1 MDIEKWRGRFSM
13 SRFEIFNE
21 IMFEAYCKKAV
32 RNATKKERQKKSKR
46 GQMEQSLSTLTD
58 AALYSLAAESD
69 EAEQS
74 EESCQT
80 FHVQGMNIPVYGL
93 KLSKALSY
101 LMPKNREIILLY
113 FFKGLKDTQIAPL
126 VHLSAS
132 AVSRRRRATIMRLR
146 ELIENA
152 I

>member
-1 MDIEKWRGRFSM
+1 M

-32 RNATKKERQKKSKR
+32 SNATKKERQKKSKQ

-58 AALYSLAAESD
+58 AALYSLAAGGG
-69 EAEQS
+69 EAEQL

-80 FHVQGMNIPVYGL
+80 FHVQGMNIPVYDP

-101 LMPKNREIILLY
+101 LMPKDREIILLY
-113 FFKGLKDTQIAPL
+113 YIKGLKYTQIAPL
-126 VHLSAS
+126 VHISAS
-132 AVSRRRRATIMRLR
+132 AVSRRSRAATKRLL

-152 I
+152 P

>member
-1 MDIEKWRGRFSM
+1 M

-32 RNATKKERQKKSKR
+32 SNATKKERQKKSKR
-46 GQMEQSLSTLTD
+46 GQMEQSLSALTD
-58 AALYSLAAESD
+58 AALYSLATETAESD

-74 EESCQT
+74 EEPYT
-80 FHVQGMNIPVYGL
+80 FHVQGMNIPVYDP

-101 LMPKNREIILLY
+101 LMPKDREIILLY
-113 FFKGLKDTQIAPL
+113 YFKGLKYTQIAPL
-126 VHLSAS
+126 VHISAS
-132 AVSRRRRATIMRLR
+132 AVSRRSRAATKRLR

-152 I
+152 P

>member
-1 MDIEKWRGRFSM
+1 M

-32 RNATKKERQKKSKR
+32 SNATKKERQKKSKQ

-58 AALYSLAAESD
+58 AALYSLAAESN
-69 EAEQS
+69 EAEQP
-74 EESCQT
+74 EELCQT
-80 FHVQGMNIPVYGL
+80 FHVQGMNIPVYDP

-101 LMPKNREIILLY
+101 LMPKDREIILLY
-113 FFKGLKDTQIAPL
+113 YIKGLKYTQIAPL
-126 VHLSAS
+126 VHISAS
-132 AVSRRRRATIMRLR
+132 AVSRRSRAATKRLL

-152 I
+152 P

>member
-1 MDIEKWRGRFSM
+1 M

-32 RNATKKERQKKSKR
+32 SNATKKERQKKSKQ

-58 AALYSLAAESD
+58 AALYSLAAGGG
-69 EAEQS
+69 EAEQL

-80 FHVQGMNIPVYGL
+80 FHVQGMNIPVYDP

-101 LMPKNREIILLY
+101 LMPKDREIILLHY
-113 FFKGLKDTQIAPL
+113 FKGLKYTQIAPL
-126 VHLSAS
+126 VHISAS
-132 AVSRRRRATIMRLR
+132 AVSRRSRAATKRLL

-152 I
+152 P

>member
-1 MDIEKWRGRFSM
+1 M

>member
-1 MDIEKWRGRFSM
+1 M

-80 FHVQGMNIPVYGL
+80 FHVQGMNIPVY
-93 KLSKALSY
+93 
-101 LMPKNREIILLY
+101 
-113 FFKGLKDTQIAPL
+113 
-126 VHLSAS
+126 
-132 AVSRRRRATIMRLR
+132 
-146 ELIENA
+146 
-152 I
+152 

>member
-1 MDIEKWRGRFSM
+1 M

-32 RNATKKERQKKSKR
+32 SNATKKERQKKSKR

-58 AALYSLAAESD
+58 AALYSLVAKSNK
-69 EAEQS
+69 AEQP
-74 EESCQT
+74 EESYQT
-80 FHVQGMNIPVYGL
+80 FHVQGMNIPVYDP

-101 LMPKNREIILLY
+101 LMPKDREIILLY
-113 FFKGLKDTQIAPL
+113 YFNGLKYAQIAPL
-126 VHLSAS
+126 VHISAS
-132 AVSRRRRATIMRLR
+132 AVSRRSRAATKRLR

-152 I
+152 P